1 MIFLR
6 IPTTASSYN
15 KAKAICRHS
24 SGSLLRVEHIKLLDL
39 NLIKT
44 LSKDEVVVLRIDAKK
59 GMQYYILKNNF
70 PLLNIN

>member
-15 KAKAICRHS
+15 KAKAICGRS
-24 SGSLLRVEHIKLLDL
+24 SGSLLRVKHIKLMDL

-44 LSKDEVVVLRIDAKK
+44 LSNDVVLRIDAIK
-59 GMQYYILKNNF
+59 GAYYDNF
-70 PLLNIN
+70 